1 MLNEKD
7 IRQIEEKGI
16 NRHKINQQIEN
27 FKHGFPPAQ
36 LTAAA
41 TPGNGILVFD
51 SREIDELASYYDHHS
66 LEHQLLKFVPASGA
80 ATRMFKHLFE
90 FAEKYD
96 GSAEAIE
103 KLQNQKGNDSTWHF
117 LQNIHKCA
125 FTDDLQQVL
134 IREGYDLDTLLQQKK
149 YGVVLKYLLDDEGL
163 GYANLPKG
171 LLKFHQY
178 IDDSRRALEE
188 HLVEGAY
195 YVADADDVVQLHFTV
210 SPEHRDR
217 FEQAVA
223 QALSTYEQRFGVKY
237 KITFSEQK
245 PSTDTLAVDM
255 DNHPFRDTDGKLV
268 FRPGGHG
275 ALIENLK
282 DLDGD
287 IIFIK
292 NIDNIVPDRLKEAT
306 HLYKKAI
313 GGLLLK
319 LKAQVDEYLRQLE
332 KGEIS
337 KEQIDEMVAFAKKE
351 LMLQT
356 SKEFDNLSY
365 DAKRDKLFG
374 ILNRPIRIAG
384 MVKNEGEPG
393 GGPFWVRNDKGEVS
407 LQIVESS
414 QIDMNHP
421 QQKEIVGQAT
431 HFNPV
436 DLVCSVRDYR
446 GHNFDL
452 HHHIDASTG
461 FISKKSKDG
470 KEVKAQELPGLWNGA
485 MADWITLFVEVP
497 IETFNPVKTVNDLLR
512 PQHLTA

>member
-16 NRHKINQQIEN
+16 NRQRIDQQIKN
-27 FKHGFPPAQ
+27 FRNGFPSAR

-41 TPGNGILVFD
+41 TPDNGIRVFD
-51 SREIDELASYYDHHS
+51 AHDVEQLASYWDQHS
-66 LEHQLLKFVPASGA
+66 SERRLLKFVPASGA

-90 FAEKYD
+90 FAESYS
-96 GSAEAIE
+96 GSDEDIA
-103 KLQNQKGNDSTWHF
+103 KLQNQKGTDSTWHF
-117 LQNIHKCA
+117 LQNIHKYA
-125 FTDDLQQVL
+125 FARDLEEAL
-134 IREGYDLDTLLQQKK
+134 SKDGFDLDALLKQKK
-149 YGVVLKYLLDDEGL
+149 YDVVVQYLLDDKGL

-178 IDDSRRALEE
+178 EEASRRALEE
-188 HLVEGAY
+188 HLVEGAH
-195 YVADADDVVQLHFTV
+195 YVADADGMVQLHFTV
-210 SPEHRDR
+210 SPEHRER
-217 FEQAVA
+217 FEQAVT
-223 QALSTYEQRFGVKY
+223 QTVPEYEKRYGVKY
-237 KITFSEQK
+237 QVTFSEQK
-245 PSTDTLAVDM
+245 PSTDTIAVDM
-255 DNHPFRDTDGKLV
+255 ENQPFRDADGKLV

-275 ALIENLK
+275 ALIENLN
-282 DLDGD
+282 DLNGD

-319 LKAQVDEYLRQLE
+319 LKAQADEYLRKLE
-332 KGEIS
+332 KGDVS
-337 KEQIDEMVAFAKKE
+337 KEQINEIVAFAKNE
-351 LMLQT
+351 LMLQLPDDFY
-356 SKEFDNLSY
+356 KLSGEE
-365 DAKRDKLFG
+365 KCDKLFG
-374 ILNRPIRIAG
+374 LLNRPMRIAG

-393 GGPFWVRNDKGEVS
+393 GGPFWLRNEKGDVS

-414 QIDMNHP
+414 QMDTSDP
-421 QQKEIVGQAT
+421 QQKEFVGKAT

-446 GHNFDL
+446 GKNFDL
-452 HHHIDASTG
+452 HHYIDASTG

-470 KEVKAQELPGLWNGA
+470 KDLKAQELPGLWNGA

-512 PQHLTA
+512 PQHLNE